1 MPMLPYSLYTL
12 ISLWFLLA
20 SSLTL
25 SSNANA
31 SDTAM
36 IDLTKPNEY
45 QLWRS
50 TNDNVMGGISQ
61 GGVRYDGETSLFSGE
76 LSLENN
82 GGFSSANRS
91 IEIAP
96 EMVEV
101 ALTFIGDGRTYQM
114 RFASWNNGNRVTYKH
129 EFTTEKG
136 KQQTKTFKLED
147 FKATFR
153 GRPVYNAPTLIAK
166 DVKQLGVL
174 IADKRAGSF
183 ELKLIK
189 IEFQP

>member
-1 MPMLPYSLYTL
+1 MPMLPYPLYTL
-12 ISLWFLLA
+12 ISLCFLLA
-20 SSLTL
+20 CSLTL
-25 SSNANA
+25 SLTAHA
-31 SDTAM
+31 SDTSM

-96 EMVEV
+96 EMAEVELTSSATV
-101 ALTFIGDGRTYQM
+101 APIKCALLAGTMATELPISMSSLPRKVSSRQRHSSLRTS
-114 RFASWNNGNRVTYKH
+114 RRPSG
-129 EFTTEKG
+129 EDPFTM
-136 KQQTKTFKLED
+136 L
-147 FKATFR
+147 
-153 GRPVYNAPTLIAK
+153 PL
-166 DVKQLGVL
+166 L
-174 IADKRAGSF
+174 
-183 ELKLIK
+183 
-189 IEFQP
+189 